1 MNKGA
6 LVLEEDIHSFSFSDS
21 FCASFESTKKEE
33 SLNAFVCART
43 RMCVCFFSF
52 S

>member
-6 LVLEEDIHSFSFSDS
+6 LVLEEDIHLLSFSDS
-21 FCASFESTKKEE
+21 FCASLESTKREE
-33 SLNAFVCART
+33 SLNAYVSVC
-43 RMCVCFFSF
+43 MCVRFFSF